1 MRIVKLS
8 NRADQYPEGTLTFT
22 SVAVGRAPEPTVQ
35 SAIVAGL
42 TVVGLGPGRPELLT
56 REVETL
62 LATADELWVRTRR
75 HPTVAALPF
84 GGELRSFDSVYRR
97 AQRVESVYEH
107 IAERLVRLAR
117 RRRGVVYAVPGDP
130 SVAERSVRLAVAAA
144 RAEGLPVRVVAGVSF
159 AEPTLAALGADVLT
173 DGLQVVDAGDVVSG
187 YFGDAERRDPFA
199 RRTRPLDATRPA
211 LIAQVDN
218 ARLAAGLKLT
228 LLEWLP
234 AEHEVALVSGAGTAA
249 ERVRR
254 LPLAKLDR
262 ARPDHLTSLYVPA
275 IEPLADVAAFD
286 GLRYVTMRLRAP
298 GGCPWD
304 REQTHES
311 LRGALIEEA
320 YEAVEAID
328 RGVERGDWDGLV
340 EELGDLM
347 MNLLLHAQIA
357 AEAGTFW
364 LEDVLRGINTKLIR
378 RHPHVFGDVNLADA
392 DAVVAN
398 WDRIKRAEKG
408 SRADATRLGEVPR
421 TLPALSRAQTLE
433 RRAAR
438 TGFAWPRVDE
448 VWAKLD
454 EELAELRSA
463 RGESELRDELGD
475 VLFMLACLGNY
486 LKLDAEEA
494 LRLATHK
501 FARRFKAM
509 ESAAAAAGDDFAQ
522 LGVEKQLELW
532 RRVKTEEK
540 APA

>member
-84 GGELRSFDSVYRR
+84 GGELRSFDYVYRR

-130 SVAERSVRLAVAAA
+130 SVAERSVRLAVSAA
-144 RAEGLPVRVVAGVSF
+144 RAAGVQVRVLPGVSF
-159 AEPTLAALGADVLT
+159 VEPTLALLGADAL
-173 DGLQVVDAGDVVSG
+173 DNGLQVLDAADVVAS
-187 YFGDAERRDPFA
+187 YFGEGDQRDPFSD
-199 RRTRPLDATRPA
+199 RTRPFDPTRPT
-211 LIAQVDN
+211 LLAQVDN
-218 ARLAAGLKLT
+218 GRLVGSLKLA
-228 LLEWLP
+228 LLDWFP
-234 AEHEVALVSGAGTAA
+234 PEHEVALVGAAA
-249 ERVRR
+249 TSVEQVRW
-254 LPLAKLDR
+254 LPLHQLDR
-262 ARPDHLTSLYVPA
+262 ARADHLTTLFVPA
-275 IEPLADVAAFD
+275 LQPLEDAAGFD
-286 GLRYVTMRLRAP
+286 GLRYITMRLRAP

-304 REQTHES
+304 REQTHAS
-311 LRGALIEEA
+311 LRGTLIEEA

-328 RGVERGDWDGLV
+328 RGLESGDWDALA

-347 MNLLLHAQIA
+347 MNVLLHVQIA
-357 AEAGTFW
+357 AESGEFW
-364 LEDVLRGINTKLIR
+364 LEDVLRGINGKLIR
-378 RHPHVFGDVNLADA
+378 RHPHVFGDLQLHDA

-398 WDRIKRAEKG
+398 WDRIKRREKEG
-408 SRADATRLGEVPR
+408 RADATRLGEVPR
-421 TLPALSRAQTLE
+421 TLPALARAQTLE

-438 TGFAWPRVDE
+438 TGFAWPRVED

-454 EELAELRSA
+454 EELAELRGA

-475 VLFMLACLGNY
+475 VLFMAACLASY

-494 LRLATHK
+494 LRLATNK
-501 FARRFKAM
+501 FARRFQAM
-509 ESAAAAAGDDFAQ
+509 EAVAAERGYDFAQ
-522 LGVEKQLELW
+522 LGVERQLALW
-532 RRVKTEEK
+532 EEVKRREATR
-540 APA
+540 P